1 MPTFTTTPF
10 DDDDREQHPPDVTDV
25 HDAGA
30 HDAVDHRRTS
40 DWRMTS
46 DRRPH
51 ARHARPARD
60 SLRRTTGG
68 DGPCRATQTA
78 LARVAVAKF
87 VRLQAQETAAA
98 VGFGWK
104 ATAEAP
110 STYQQLRGAY
120 AASQA
125 TGTPLPVSNLHCE
138 SSVFPR
144 PEDNIAFRFW
154 HDCSHVRLG
163 LSFSLEDE
171 LELATWHLAQAEQAG
186 FTPGSLGYHLLEA
199 DHVGQVLVQAVGGR
213 FPFDQEAFVLTCAR
227 YGLGI
232 GVLAELRRIPG
243 INEGSR
249 TLITEATTAASP
261 CATTEAS
268 CDPEGGQR

>member
-1 MPTFTTTPF
+1 MPTFTATPF
-10 DDDDREQHPPDVTDV
+10 DDDDREQHHPDITDHHEAGV
-25 HDAGA
+25 HDAA
-30 HDAVDHRRTS
+30 EHRRTGHG
-40 DWRMTS
+40 RAPS
-46 DRRPH
+46 DRRPP
-51 ARHARPARD
+51 ARRGRPAQHG
-60 SLRRTTGG
+60 LRSATCG
-68 DGPCRATQTA
+68 DGPCRATKTA

-98 VGFGWK
+98 VGFGWV

-110 STYQQLRGAY
+110 STYQQLRGAF

-125 TGTPLPVSNLHCE
+125 TGVPLPVSNLHCE
-138 SSVFPR
+138 SSVFPN

-186 FTPGSLGYHLLEA
+186 FTPGSLGYRLLEA

-213 FPFDQEAFVLTCAR
+213 FPFDQEAFVLTCAQF
-227 YGLGI
+227 GLGI

-249 TLITEATTAASP
+249 TLITAATTMTSTGTTTGASG
-261 CATTEAS
+261 
-268 CDPEGGQR
+268 DPEGGQR